1 MKEVLWTELMCRTFK
16 GFESRRR
23 GVYHVACLSMKCYF
37 KVSPLPPLDPR
48 PIPVG
53 LGDGSRNIS
62 REETDTRSG
71 NRIYVKISFEQ

>member
-1 MKEVLWTELMCRTFK
+1 MYRTFK
-16 GFESRRR
+16 GSESRRR

-53 LGDGSRNIS
+53 LGDGSRNIL
-62 REETDTRSG
+62 RVETDIRLG
-71 NRIYVKISFEQ
+71 NRIYVKTSYGQSPPILKRHQ